1 MILDDFLP
9 GEKVKANSHVIKV
22 RQTSSI
28 ILIHGR
34 SRGSFSRRRIFRAS
48 CIPRNSFVL
57 ENDWMIYHHVY
68 YSPRLFLALWTRED
82 NKIIIYELRLSKL
95 CFPSLQFPFSIE
107 NNSHSNFSTRSDPSR
122 QCAPWMNARG
132 AIQHASWL
140 TSENVKSVTIHPLPP
155 SNLSHDP
162 ISRMTKWIST
172 PAVSAKGDTFIRGR
186 ERERERERLI
196 DENSR

>member
-9 GEKVKANSHVIKV
+9 REKVKANSYVIKV

-95 CFPSLQFPFSIE
+95 CFPSLQFSSPSKTIRILIFPPVRSK
-107 NNSHSNFSTRSDPSR
+107 STMRALNERAWRHTTRILIDIWKRKIRHDTP
-122 QCAPWMNARG
+122 
-132 AIQHASWL
+132 
-140 TSENVKSVTIHPLPP
+140 PP
-155 SNLSHDP
+155 SFKSFARSNQPD
-162 ISRMTKWIST
+162 
-172 PAVSAKGDTFIRGR
+172 D
-186 ERERERERLI
+186 
-196 DENSR
+196 